1 MIERREFLRL
11 SAVAGLAALY
21 DKKWVTRSQPVPV
34 VVVGAGLAG
43 LTAAYRIYRRTGLAP
58 LIIEAAEVPGGR
70 VRTVRSI
77 PGGGYCESGGT
88 FISTGDRAI
97 RRLMAELDVGSVDLD
112 ALWPSGGYTYYFDG
126 RARSPREV
134 FRGWGSMQRAA
145 ERQFE
150 RIDWPLTFST
160 ANEASMALDRV
171 TIAEWI
177 ERFIDDEFLARYM
190 TTYMETDYGTP
201 PNEGSA
207 LHIVADLAA
216 PGRSYDERFLIK
228 GGSEVL
234 ITALVRNLL
243 PGTVRTSAV
252 LRSVTRH
259 NDRLSLVYET
269 GGELHEIDARVVV
282 LALPFTSLRNVDLSR
297 AGFSSRK
304 LEAIENLGMG
314 AGVKVNLAFNS
325 APWREQGSG
334 DSVSDLSTG
343 WTWPGH
349 VGQDNTKKL
358 MVALTTTDVPGP
370 THGELPLES
379 TSVYMDA
386 LETMFPG
393 TGAASAGWGYIDRWS
408 MDPLIGGTYSYY
420 KAGTFTDVAGVESIR
435 EGRVIFAGEHTA
447 AYGNRGTMNGAVA
460 SGERAAAQVIE
471 ML

>member
-11 SAVAGLAALY
+11 SAAAGVAAIS
-21 DKKWVTRSQPVPV
+21 DRKWITRSQPVPV

-43 LTAAYRIYRRTGLAP
+43 LTAAYRIYRRSGFAP
-58 LIIEAAEVPGGR
+58 LVIEAAEVPGGR

-88 FISTGDRAI
+88 FFSTGDRAI
-97 RRLMAELDVGSVDLD
+97 RKLMADLDVGSIDLD
-112 ALWPSGGYTYYFDG
+112 PLWPSGGYTYYFDG
-126 RARSPREV
+126 RARSPRET

-150 RIDWPLTFST
+150 RIEWPLTFRT
-160 ANEASMALDRV
+160 ANAASKKLDQM

-177 ERFIDDEFLARYM
+177 GRFVDDELPARYM
-190 TTYMETDYGTP
+190 TTYMETDYGAPTD
-201 PNEGSA
+201 EGSA

-228 GGSEVL
+228 GGSDEL
-234 ITALVRNLL
+234 ISALVGRL
-243 PGTVRTSAV
+243 PAGTLRTSST
-252 LRSVTRH
+252 LRSVTRRG
-259 NDRLSLVYET
+259 DRLALVYET
-269 GGELHEIDARVVV
+269 GGELHEIDAGVVV
-282 LALPFTSLRNVDLSR
+282 LALPFAALRNVDLSR

-304 LEAIENLGMG
+304 LDAIENLGMG
-314 AGVKVNLAFNS
+314 VGIKVNLAFNS
-325 APWREQGSG
+325 TPWREQGSG

-349 VGQDNTKKL
+349 VGQDDTKKL

-370 THGELPLES
+370 THGELPADS
-379 TSVYMDA
+379 ASVYMDA

-393 TGAASAGWGYIDRWS
+393 TGAASAEWGHIDRWT

-420 KAGTFTDVAGVESIR
+420 KAGSFTDFAGVESIR
-435 EGRVIFAGEHTA
+435 EGRVVFAGEHTA

-460 SGERAAAQVIE
+460 SGERAASQAID